1 MVPGP
6 RISGSTSTMV
16 NANTAMSPRKPKT
29 RSFQVARLA
38 ASHQI
43 TSSRQQTIGPIMA
56 NIQYFAKPPSRNAGT
71 NRVII
76 IKATRIAAGQTR
88 RARGADGLTGELD
101 PASAASVSL
110 LMIEILLQGF
120 DRYYRLQGFE

>member
-6 RISGSTSTMV
+6 RIKGSTSTMV
-16 NANTAMSPRKPKT
+16 SANTAARPRKPKT

-43 TSSRQQTIGPIMA
+43 SSSRQQIIGPIMA
-56 NIQYFAKPPSRNAGT
+56 NIQYLAKPPSRNAGK

-76 IKATRIAAGQTR
+76 INATRITAGQTR
-88 RARGADGLTGELD
+88 RAREADGLTGDLD
-101 PASAASVSL
+101 PADAASVSL
-110 LMIEILLQGF
+110 LMIEI
-120 DRYYRLQGFE
+120 

>member
-6 RISGSTSTMV
+6 RIRGSTSTV
-16 NANTAMSPRKPKT
+16 VIANTAASPRKPKT
-29 RSFQVARLA
+29 RSFQVARLTA
-38 ASHQI
+38 THQI
-43 TSSRQQTIGPIMA
+43 ISSRQQPIGPIIA

-76 IKATRIAAGQTR
+76 IKATRITAGQTR
-88 RARGADGLTGELD
+88 RARAADGRTGELD
-101 PASAASVSL
+101 PAGAASFSL

-120 DRYYRLQGFE
+120 DSDPS